1 MEEIRRVAVE
11 CIGRAVMFASLA
23 IVCVMAGFSFNPVS
37 ALRSGAVLALL
48 LALVLM
54 WKAIAARTKNPRH
67 TEVWLYL
74 DKNARPVDDPARR
87 VFAGVMCEVYTQ
99 YAWAAFFVA
108 IGFFVLSVALIVF
121 GLDGSLL
128 PVEMQGRATVPPVGV

>member
-1 MEEIRRVAVE
+1 MEEIRRVAEE

-37 ALRSGAVLALL
+37 ALRSGAL
-48 LALVLM
+48 LALVLALILM
-54 WKAIAARTKNPRH
+54 WKAMTARTKNPKH

-74 DKNARPVDDPARR
+74 DKNTRPVDDPARR

-108 IGFFVLSVALIVF
+108 IGFFLLSIILLLF
-121 GLDGSLL
+121 GLGGSMLTTAPLEQVGL
-128 PVEMQGRATVPPVGV
+128 PAIA